1 MMKRK
6 FYVAAACGLLA
17 FAVAAPGVLT
27 PTAEAGR
34 TEDFVVQR
42 DGSRRPSEKDV
53 RGGAHGGPK
62 AANNVSLN
70 AQQSKTLAALRA
82 SAGGP
87 LVVGLNGLTGTPRAI
102 YKRDGYL
109 TAPSAGDP
117 DAVARDFIGR
127 WRDVFRFTDADL
139 KNLKVKS
146 RSFLPDLGTTV
157 IVYSQ
162 QQDGLSYFKGEVQVN
177 VNREGRLMFVG
188 GESYP
193 AMKVTNAKAIAPEAA
208 IAAAARDMG
217 LHGWVA
223 QPLGRAKVLAN
234 YGEVEP
240 EYIKGERFGGGRV
253 FADDIVVTHTIFPM
267 GTTGRH
273 AYKFQLTTPQ
283 YQGIVWENIVDAQTG
298 EVLRRTSLTMFQ
310 HKTGKKGE
318 AQRGSGG
325 GGVRKPAQP
334 GLDFG
339 APGGGPID
347 SRRGSFRPDLQDY
360 VEGSNAAGSAQA
372 KVFDV
377 APTALSGRRECVLTP
392 PAVPPAPCNA
402 NTGTFKGYGR
412 PTTRGE
418 RPGYRADVAKPATIP
433 RNNGRGFMEGMVRAR
448 TENPFSITGGAL
460 FSAIY
465 DTPFGQLVRG
475 MPDALNPSAGS
486 PYGWYYLPT
495 GSNGAEITAEEP
507 GHTTTKNYG
516 YTMAAEA
523 KRRNTP
529 ENSPV
534 PCTGT
539 VPTRDCDQP
548 FSATLTTLPA
558 PVTLP
563 DGRTLTQVFQSN
575 YTEGNNVLSAD
586 DRANDQETTTGIRGY
601 DPNRLF
607 TGARFDFINGYEF
620 GGVDAICNNPSGV
633 GPCTPVINV
642 AGRVTFPASSDPD
655 VFPATLSLFY
665 FNNIVHDYLYEIG
678 FTEPLFNFQQ
688 DNFGRG
694 GMGRDGIIA
703 QVHDGSGTDN
713 ANMSPQPEGTHP
725 RMQMYLFTEAGF
737 RRADGSF
744 DFDVIAH
751 EQMHAINNRAVG
763 KGDTGCV
770 GNGLVGESGGQGEGW
785 GDYIADSMGD
795 DDAIGEFVTGEFD
808 VAIRRLPV
816 TNYRWSYQSINGN
829 GLTRRDRSYNPA
841 ALPDPD
847 PGAIPF
853 ETHDGG
859 ELWSATLWDM
869 RELLIMKDANGVFFD
884 GTRRLDAVQGV
895 GGLGAEFFIGSRKVR
910 SVDAHHPIEYR
921 NITTNPLFDTTTDS
935 ATGLVDG
942 VTPNIVPERHIVR
955 PGLIAAEIQ
964 TSGNRNGPL
973 STATRNGAR
982 LADTLMLRGMQ
993 LSPCNPTFVDSRDS
1007 ILAADR
1013 EMNGG
1018 ENRAIIWRAFA
1029 SHGVGLDATSSSNGG
1044 AGGTVVEDFNVPVGV
1059 TACEQQGPLPA
1070 PAFAL
1075 ANTLPNTVTV
1085 TITPVAGAARF
1096 IISRA
1101 DEAGGPFVTVADVAA
1116 DAVNPTVYN
1125 DNNGGAG
1132 LILNEDYYYQVRAS
1146 RDAGMDCVSTA
1157 NTQSI
1162 TVTVGVPVKPAPIFN
1177 GVNEV
1182 LDPKSCTAL
1191 VVGWGP
1197 AITTNPT
1204 AAIVY
1209 DVYRS
1214 EVATDPGPRVG
1225 NPTGSPSAPLE
1236 PTFEPTAQNKI
1247 ATVSGLSYTDN
1258 GRELNRVYYY
1268 IVQARDTDANK
1279 IDTDNVG
1286 NRKAKFNAPSSPTV
1300 TNAPTFAFEDFEE
1313 GEAGQDDSNTRFTPP
1328 LVDPVPP
1335 NDPKGEIAAFQ
1346 RVTGVVV
1353 PIGSEDSATSSM
1365 MFAPDYNP
1373 GDSAENCGGEG
1384 GGASDFSTTIGPFT
1398 LTKTSVMEFDHF
1410 FNTEAG
1416 FDGGV
1421 LEIKVG
1427 GDATFN
1433 STPYPDEVTTF
1444 DLGNYIVQGGYN
1456 ARLNGT
1462 LEGAAIGSPLQG
1474 RRAYTGA
1481 QALLRHVR
1489 IPLEAFAP
1497 GGVHNPQGLPVRI
1510 RFRMTSDVLSVPSC
1524 DAGWF
1529 IDNLVINNLDPA
1541 SCPQFTPVNLGDVI
1555 ISEFRLRGPGG
1566 AEDEFIELYNRTNAP
1581 VVVAANDGSGG
1592 FSIVAGASQTVV
1604 ATIPSGTVI
1613 PARGHLLV
1621 ANSDGYSLKDYGGVD
1636 EATADITYS
1645 TDIPDNTGVSLFR
1658 TTIAS
1663 NFTPAG
1669 RLDSV
1674 GFETAQGAGF
1684 KEGTGIA
1691 PVVNE
1696 NDQQSFV
1703 RSLTTGRPI
1712 DTDNNAA
1719 DFLTLS
1725 TTGCIGAFSG
1735 TDCTGSPAMLG
1746 APGPQNS
1753 RSPLQRNATI
1763 KASLIDP
1770 AKSST
1775 ESPNRLRNTTPDP
1788 NPANNSAAGTF
1799 TIRRKFTNNTGQ
1811 AVTRLRFRLVD
1822 VTTYPA
1828 AGANADL
1835 RARTSV
1841 QETVTISASNCPTP
1855 PCNVTVR
1862 GLTLEE
1868 PPAQPEGGGYNA
1880 TLRAG
1885 TITTAVPLAPGAS
1898 INVQFLLGVEKAGN
1912 FRFLINVEAL
1922 P

>member
-1 MMKRK
+1 MNKRRL
-6 FYVAAACGLLA
+6 FIATACVLIA
-17 FAVAAPGVLT
+17 FAVAAPGLLT
-27 PTAEAGR
+27 RTAEAGR
-34 TEDFVVQR
+34 SGNFAVDR
-42 DGSRRPSEKDV
+42 DGRPRPSEKDV
-53 RGGAHGGPK
+53 RGGAQGGPK
-62 AANNVSLN
+62 AATSV
-70 AQQSKTLAALRA
+70 APTAVQSKGLAALRA
-82 SAGGP
+82 SATGP
-87 LVVGLNGLTGTPRAI
+87 LVVGLNGLTGTPRSI
-102 YKRDGYL
+102 YTREGYL

-117 DAVARDFIGR
+117 DAVARGFIGR
-127 WRDVFRFTDADL
+127 WREVFRFSDADL

-146 RSFLPDLGTTV
+146 RSYLPDLGTTV

-162 QQDGLSYFKGEVQVN
+162 QQEGLSYFKGEVQVN
-177 VNREGRLMFVG
+177 VNRDGRLMFVG

-193 AMKVTNAKAIAPEAA
+193 ALKITNAKAIAPEAA
-208 IAAAARDMG
+208 IAAAAREMG
-217 LHGWVA
+217 IDGWS
-223 QPLGRAKVLAN
+223 PKRLGRASVLAT
-234 YGEVEP
+234 YGDVQP
-240 EYIKGERFGGGRV
+240 EYITGEKFGGGGV
-253 FADDIVVTHTIFPM
+253 FSDDIVVTNTVFPM
-267 GTTGRH
+267 GTTGRQ

-298 EVLRRTSLTMFQ
+298 EVLRRSSLTMFQ
-310 HKTGKKGE
+310 HKTKGD
-318 AQRGSGG
+318 AVTRGG
-325 GGVRKPAQP
+325 GGARKSIPAGP
-334 GLDFG
+334 LFG
-339 APGGGPID
+339 EPGGGPVD
-347 SRRGSFRPDLQDY
+347 SRRGAFRPDLQDY

-377 APTALSGRRECVLTP
+377 APTALGGRRQCTFQPGFEGG
-392 PAVPPAPCNA
+392 PAPCNA
-402 NTGTFKGYGR
+402 NTGTFRAFGR

-418 RPGYRADVAKPATIP
+418 RPGYRADAPKPATVP

-465 DTPFGQLVRG
+465 DTPFAQVTRG

-495 GSNGAEITAEEP
+495 GSNGAEITTEETD
-507 GHTTTKNYG
+507 HATTKNYG

-548 FSATLTTLPA
+548 FSATLTTLPS

-601 DPNRLF
+601 DAGRLF
-607 TGARFDFINGYEF
+607 TADRFTFANTYEF
-620 GGVDAICNNPSGV
+620 GGLDPVCNNPSGV
-633 GPCTPVINV
+633 GPCTPVVNV
-642 AGRVTFPASSDPD
+642 GGRVTFPATADAD
-655 VFPATLSLFY
+655 IFAGTLSLFY
-665 FNNIVHDYLYEIG
+665 FNNIVHDYFYEIG

-694 GMGRDGIIA
+694 GTGRDGIIA
-703 QVHDGSGTDN
+703 QVQDGSGTDN

-847 PGAIPF
+847 PGAVPF

-869 RELLIMKDANGVFFD
+869 RELLIMKDPNGVFFD
-884 GTRRLDAVQGV
+884 GTRRLGT
-895 GGLGAEFFIGSRKVR
+895 GGNFYIGSRQVQ
-910 SVDAHHPIEYR
+910 SVDAVHPIEYR
-921 NITTNPLFDTTTDS
+921 NITTNANFDTTTDS

-942 VTPNIVPERHIVR
+942 VTPNIVPARHIVR

-1018 ENRAIIWRAFA
+1018 ENRSIIWRAFA
-1029 SHGVGLDATSSSNGG
+1029 SHGVGVLATSSSNGG
-1044 AGGTVVEDFNVPVGV
+1044 AGGSVVEDFSVPAGV

-1075 ANTLPNTVTV
+1075 TNTLPNTVTV
-1085 TITPVAGAARF
+1085 TISPVVGAARF

-1116 DAVNPTVYN
+1116 DPTNPTVYQ

-1146 RDAGMDCVSTA
+1146 RDAGMECVSTA

-1162 TVTVGVPVKPAPIFN
+1162 TVTVGVPVKPAPVFN

-1182 LDPKSCTAL
+1182 IDPKSCTAL

-1204 AAIVY
+1204 AVIVY

-1225 NPTGSPSAPLE
+1225 DPTGSPSAPLE

-1247 ATVSGLSYTDN
+1247 ATVSGLSYTDT

-1279 IDTDNVG
+1279 IDTNNTG

-1353 PIGSEDSATSSM
+1353 PTGSEDSATTSL

-1373 GDSAENCGGEG
+1373 GEPAENCGSTG
-1384 GGASDFSTTIGPFT
+1384 GGQSDFSTTIGPFT

-1410 FNTEAG
+1410 FVTEEA

-1444 DLGNYIVQGGYN
+1444 DLGNFIVQGGYN

-1462 LEGAAIGSPLQG
+1462 LEGAAIGSVLQG
-1474 RRAYTGA
+1474 RRAYTGT

-1510 RFRMTSDVLSVPSC
+1510 RFRMTSDVASVPAC

-1529 IDNLVINNLDPA
+1529 VDNLVINNLDPA

-1566 AEDEFIELYNRTNAP
+1566 VEDEFIELYNRTNAP
-1581 VVVAANDGSGG
+1581 IIVAANDGSGG
-1592 FSIVAGASQTVV
+1592 FSVVAGGGQTVV

-1613 PARGHLLV
+1613 PARGHLLI

-1636 EATADITYS
+1636 EATADITYT
-1645 TDIPDNTGVSLFR
+1645 TDIPDNTGVALFR

-1663 NFTPAG
+1663 NFTPAD

-1674 GFETAQGAGF
+1674 GFETAQGASF

-1691 PVVNE
+1691 PVVMENE
-1696 NDQQSFV
+1696 QQSFV
-1703 RSLTTGRPI
+1703 RSLTTGAPI
-1712 DTDNNAA
+1712 DTNNNAA

-1735 TDCTGSPAMLG
+1735 TTCTGSPAMLG
-1746 APGPQNS
+1746 APGPENV
-1753 RSPLQRNATI
+1753 RSPLQRNGTI

-1770 AKSST
+1770 SQAST
-1775 ESPNRLRNTTPDP
+1775 SSPNRVRDLTAD
-1788 NPANNSAAGTF
+1788 PANNSTFGTIK
-1799 TIRRKFTNNTGQ
+1799 IRRRFTNNTGQ
-1811 AVTRLRFRLVD
+1811 PVSRLRFRVVD

-1828 AGANADL
+1828 AGPNADV

-1841 QETVTISASNCPTP
+1841 QEVVTISPANCPTP
-1855 PCNVTVR
+1855 PCTVTVR
-1862 GLTLEE
+1862 ALTLEE
-1868 PPAQPEGGGYNA
+1868 PPAQPEAGGYNS
-1880 TLRAG
+1880 TVRAG
-1885 TITTAVPLAPGAS
+1885 TITTGTPLAPGAA
-1898 INVQFLLGVEKAGN
+1898 INVQFLLGVEKTGN